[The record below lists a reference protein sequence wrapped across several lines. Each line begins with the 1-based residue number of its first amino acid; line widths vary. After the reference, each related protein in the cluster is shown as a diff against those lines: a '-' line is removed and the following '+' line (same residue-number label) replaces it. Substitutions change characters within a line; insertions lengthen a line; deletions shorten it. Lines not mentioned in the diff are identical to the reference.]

1 MIEFYVNGIKVSEHD
16 IALKETNNAIEPEH
30 YKQGQ
35 YETIEVIED
44 IVEDFESYLLGNIIK
59 YISRYKNKNGVQDL
73 EKAEWYLRRLI
84 KKEKEND

>member
-1 MIEFYVNGIKVSEHD
+1 MIEFCTNGIKVSD
-16 IALKETNNAIEPEH
+16 KAFKETNNAIEPEH

-84 KKEKEND
+84 KKEKENV